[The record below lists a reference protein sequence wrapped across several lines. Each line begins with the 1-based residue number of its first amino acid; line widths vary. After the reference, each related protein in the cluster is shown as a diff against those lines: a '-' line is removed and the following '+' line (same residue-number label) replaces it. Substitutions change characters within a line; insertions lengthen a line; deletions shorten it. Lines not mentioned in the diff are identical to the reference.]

1 MTVARQPLRRP
12 LGDDFSALI
21 AGSRS
26 HVDNVIGGQNR
37 FRVMFD
43 DDHAIALIAQL
54 FEQREQPRVV
64 DLMQSDAR
72 FVENIEHSRQ
82 TRADLGGE
90 PDSLCFAARKTERR
104 TIEAQVTEP
113 NLEQKTKAVGD
124 LPQSSLA
131 DPLAPLVQI
140 ERREIRE
147 RLIDRQRSDI
157 GNTLAA
163 ELDGEAFFF
172 QSRATALS
180 AEPGVGLL
188 LVTSRPSMLFRAN
201 SQSGASRA
209 GPLRSVEGKKRRG
222 NLGKRKSA
230 VNAGEFLTEDQFL

>member
-1 MTVARQPLRRP
+1 MISCQ
-12 LGDDFSALI
+12 
-21 AGSRS
+21 AGA
-26 HVDNVIGGQNR
+26 
-37 FRVMFD
+37 FF
-43 DDHAIALIAQL
+43 
-54 FEQREQPRVV
+54 
-64 DLMQSDAR
+64 
-72 FVENIEHSRQ
+72 
-82 TRADLGGE
+82 GGE

-104 TIEAQVTEP
+104 TIEAQVTER
-113 NLEQKTKAVGD
+113 NVEKKGKGVGA
-124 LPQSSLA
+124 LPQSSPA

-147 RLIDRQRSDI
+147 RLIDRQRSDF

-188 LVTSRPSMLFRAN
+188 LVTSRPSLLFRAN